1 MNFRATYKELSSV
14 ASFFGERQLLLK
26 YDGVN
31 QFSLHTKE
39 SVFLFS
45 LDIDW
50 YFKLERIEGNIIY
63 FKMNTSGWA
72 SRKGLRKIFGSKYG
86 VQLKD
91 NETLII
97 DLPKVLP
104 YKFRRFV
111 IENMSISETGIE
123 LNFIFEES

>member
-1 MNFRATYKELSSV
+1 
-14 ASFFGERQLLLK
+14 
-26 YDGVN
+26 
-31 QFSLHTKE
+31 
-39 SVFLFS
+39 
-45 LDIDW
+45 
-50 YFKLERIEGNIIY
+50 
-63 FKMNTSGWA
+63 MNTSGWA

>member
-45 LDIDW
+45 CA
-50 YFKLERIEGNIIY
+50 IICNY
-63 FKMNTSGWA
+63 VI
-72 SRKGLRKIFGSKYG
+72 KICGCTKRT
-86 VQLKD
+86 K
-91 NETLII
+91 
-97 DLPKVLP
+97 
-104 YKFRRFV
+104 
-111 IENMSISETGIE
+111 
-123 LNFIFEES
+123 

>member
-50 YFKLERIEGNIIY
+50 YFKLERIEGNIISFIGVY
-63 FKMNTSGWA
+63 IG
-72 SRKGLRKIFGSKYG
+72 KIFGSKYG